1 MSKLNVQK
9 PFLKWIGGKSQILD
23 KIITR
28 FPTKIKN
35 YHDIFLGGG
44 SVLLAV
50 LSLQKLKK
58 IEIEGDIYAYD
69 INENLINVYKQIQS
83 NKDELYNIIEQHIE
97 LYHGLSGIEIN
108 RKPETVLEA
117 KTSKESYYY
126 WIRNKYNKCEKN
138 TVESAALFMFLNKT
152 GFRGL
157 YREGP
162 NGFNVPYGHYKKTPC
177 IIKKSELDTISE
189 LIKDVKFIKSDFRV
203 SFSNVYPG
211 DFAYIDPPYVPETSK
226 SFVGYV
232 IDGFSEEMHDALFNI
247 VNELKEIKFV
257 MNNSRV
263 PRVLNFFKDYT
274 YDVVNARRAI
284 NSLKPNSTTTEVII
298 YN

>member
-9 PFLKWIGGKSQILD
+9 PFIKWIGGKSQILD
-23 KIITR
+23 KIIAR

-44 SVLLAV
+44 SVLFAI
-50 LSLQKLKK
+50 LSLQKLNK
-58 IEIEGDIYAYD
+58 IEIEGEIFAYD

-83 NKDELYNIIEQHIE
+83 NKDELYDIIDQHISV
-97 LYHGLSGIEIN
+97 YHGLSGIEIN
-108 RKPETVLEA
+108 RAPETILEA
-117 KTSKESYYY
+117 KSSKESYYY
-126 WIRNKYNKCEKN
+126 WIRNKYNKCKKN

-162 NGFNVPYGHYKKTPC
+162 NGFNVPYGHYKKTPT
-177 IIKKSELDTISE
+177 IIKKSELDTISD
-189 LIKDVKFIKSDFRV
+189 LIKNVKFIKSDFRISFNNV
-203 SFSNVYPG
+203 SPG
-211 DFAYIDPPYVPETSK
+211 DFVYIDPPYVPETSK

-232 IDGFSEEMHDALFNI
+232 IDGFSEEMHEALFNI
-247 VNELKEIKFV
+247 VSELKEIKFV

-263 PRVLNFFKDYT
+263 PRVINFFKNYT

>member
-23 KIITR
+23 KIIAR

-50 LSLQKLKK
+50 LSLQKLNK
-58 IEIEGDIYAYD
+58 IEVEGDIFAYD
-69 INENLINVYKQIQS
+69 INENLINVYKQIQN
-83 NKDELYNIIEQHIE
+83 NKDKLYDIIEKHISV
-97 LYHGLSGIEIN
+97 YHGLSGIEIN
-108 RKPETVLEA
+108 RAPKNIVEA
-117 KTSKESYYY
+117 KSSKESYYY
-126 WIRNKYNKCEKN
+126 WIRNKYNNCEKN
-138 TVESAALFMFLNKT
+138 TAESAALFMFLNKT

-162 NGFNVPYGHYKKTPC
+162 NGFNVPYGHYKKTPTV
-177 IIKKSELDTISE
+177 IKKEDLDVISD
-189 LIKDVKFIKSDFRV
+189 LIKDVKFIKSDFRI
-203 SFSNVYPG
+203 SFSNVYAG
-211 DFAYIDPPYVPETSK
+211 DFVYIDPPYVPETSK

-232 IDGFSEEMHDALFNI
+232 IDGFDEEMHDALFNI
-247 VNELKEIKFV
+247 VTELKEIKFV

-274 YDVVNARRAI
+274 YDVVSARRAI
-284 NSLKPNSTTTEVII
+284 NSLKPDSCTTEVII

>member
-9 PFLKWIGGKSQILD
+9 PFIKWIGGKSQILD
-23 KIITR
+23 KIIAR

-44 SVLLAV
+44 SVLFAI
-50 LSLQKLKK
+50 LSLQKLNK
-58 IEIEGDIYAYD
+58 IEIEGEIFAYD

-83 NKDELYNIIEQHIE
+83 NKDELYDIIDQHISV
-97 LYHGLSGIEIN
+97 YHGLSGIEIN
-108 RKPETVLEA
+108 RAPETILEA

-162 NGFNVPYGHYKKTPC
+162 NGFNVPYGHYKKTPT
-177 IIKKSELDTISE
+177 IIKKSELDTISD
-189 LIKDVKFIKSDFRV
+189 LIKNVKFIKSDFRISFNNV
-203 SFSNVYPG
+203 SPG
-211 DFAYIDPPYVPETSK
+211 DFVYIDPPYVPETSK

-232 IDGFSEEMHDALFNI
+232 IDGFSEEMHEALFNI
-247 VNELKEIKFV
+247 VSELKEIKFV

-263 PRVLNFFKDYT
+263 PRVINFFKNYT